1 MEEKYSLNK
10 YASIINRFS
19 MQFFDHELSDS
30 QIGAGQYF
38 FLARI
43 SEQQGLTAQELA
55 AKGHFD
61 KATATR
67 ALQRLEEL
75 SYIRREA
82 DKNDKRKCRFYTT
95 PKAKPIVE
103 SVYAA
108 VEQWNSILKHGM
120 SESEVAVATRMMAQM
135 AKNAYGYISSLIEG
149 DKDGKSSNL

>member
-1 MEEKYSLNK
+1 MKEKYSLSK

-19 MQFFDHELSDS
+19 MQFFDHQLSDS

-82 DKNDKRKCRFYTT
+82 DAEDKRKCRFYTT
-95 PKAKPIVE
+95 PKAKPINNK
-103 SVYAA
+103 VYAA
-108 VEQWNSILKHGM
+108 VDRWNDILQQGM
-120 SESEVAVATRMMAQM
+120 TQEEVALTKKMMDQM
-135 AKNAYGYISSLIEG
+135 AKNAYEYISSLIEG
-149 DKDGKSSNL
+149 DKNGRSNDL

>member
-1 MEEKYSLNK
+1 MKEKYSLNK

-19 MQFFDHELSDS
+19 MQFFDQELNNS

-43 SEQQGLTAQELA
+43 SEQPGLTAQELA

-75 SYIRREA
+75 SYVRRET
-82 DKNDKRKCRFYTT
+82 DVEDKRKCRFYTT
-95 PKAKPIVE
+95 PKARSSINKVHT
-103 SVYAA
+103 A
-108 VEQWNSILKHGM
+108 VDRWNHILQQGLTKEEIDLTQKIM
-120 SESEVAVATRMMAQM
+120 DQM
-135 AKNAYGYISSLIEG
+135 AKNAYEYISSLIEG
-149 DKDGKSSNL
+149 DKNGRSNNL